1 MLTIPLRT
9 LGWIIVKAR
18 EFDAKDVGPVDSGD
32 DEDNPLGVLQDRADD
47 PTLGEL
53 TSWINDLTQT
63 EKSELVAL
71 FWLGRDDGDAAEFQE
86 LVDEARG
93 HQGDGT
99 ARYLL
104 GSPML
109 GDHLEEG
116 LEILGYNTTEIE
128 GDLD

>member
-18 EFDAKDVGPVDSGD
+18 EFDAKDTGPVETGD
-32 DEDNPLGVLQDRADD
+32 DDDNPLGVLQDRPDD
-47 PTLGEL
+47 PTVREL
-53 TSWINDLTQT
+53 TSWIDDLTDT

-71 FWLGRDDGDAAEFQE
+71 FWLGRDDGDITEFLD
-86 LVDEARG
+86 LVEQARD
-93 HQGDGT
+93 HQGPGT

-104 GSPML
+104 GSPLL

-116 LEILGYNTTEIE
+116 LEILGYNSSEIE